1 MLRKIISGGQTGAD
15 QGGLEAARSLG
26 LETGGKAPL
35 GFKTEDGPR
44 PALGPMY
51 GLEELASDEYPPR
64 TRYNVVDSDATVIF
78 GRTSETGSRMTRR
91 MCKESHKPCLVIEEF
106 DENSLELLRSF
117 VTMYEVETLNVAG
130 NRESKN
136 YGIQRKVRNYLV
148 EALGDAVGFFDEFPE
163 RS

>member
-1 MLRKIISGGQTGAD
+1 MLKKIISGGQTGAD

-26 LETGGKAPL
+26 LETGGKVPL
-35 GFKTEDGPR
+35 GFKTEDGAMPE
-44 PALGPMY
+44 LGPQY
-51 GLEELASDEYPPR
+51 GLEELASHEYPPR

-106 DENSLELLRSF
+106 DKDGLELIRSF
-117 VTMYEVETLNVAG
+117 VAMYEVKTLNVAG
-130 NRESKN
+130 NRESKFP
-136 YGIQRKVRNYLV
+136 GLQRKVRNYLV

-163 RS
+163 RT